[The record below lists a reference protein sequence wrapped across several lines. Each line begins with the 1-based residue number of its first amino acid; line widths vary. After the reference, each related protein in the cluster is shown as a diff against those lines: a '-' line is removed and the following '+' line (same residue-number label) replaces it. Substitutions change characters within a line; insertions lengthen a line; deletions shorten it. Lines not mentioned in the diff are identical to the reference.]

1 MTTLT
6 QYAFAKELGFDRSY
20 IAQLNK
26 QGRLV
31 MTDDGKVDVEASKE
45 RIAATADPS
54 RAGVAKRRSK
64 KNEAGRGAT
73 ADLVDVPIAAVNAQK
88 SEKIEA
94 PEDADDS
101 DYFVP
106 SPDYQKA
113 RARKETANA
122 DLAEMEARSRA
133 GQLMETAA
141 VVAAVADAGT
151 TLRTALQ
158 TLPGIIAPQLAT
170 MADENQIRLLLEDH
184 IEQALGELTSRLAGV
199 AKEAA

>member
-6 QYAFAKELGFDRSY
+6 QAAFARHLGVVKSY
-20 IAQLNK
+20 ITLLKQ

-31 MTDDGKVDVEASKE
+31 MTDDGKVDVEASEAKIKATEDPGKTAVAE
-45 RIAATADPS
+45 RHSKNREAGQGTAATT
-54 RAGVAKRRSK
+54 
-64 KNEAGRGAT
+64 EAT
-73 ADLVDVPIAAVNAQK
+73 AGPRVDGQKAAK
-88 SEKIEA
+88 T
-94 PEDADDS
+94 EDDE
-101 DYFVP
+101 P
-106 SPDYQKA
+106 PTEPGTPDYQKA